1 MAVQPGGHA
10 IGAAMGKI
18 TLRTFRDGLAAQAG
32 HDLTIEMTRW
42 SGELTVA
49 EDMSLAELTVR
60 IDMNSLVVMAGTGG
74 LKPLT
79 GKDKTEIAASA
90 RKVLRTDRYPVAS
103 FTAARFEPGP
113 GGDGMLHGTLLLAG
127 ERRPVRL
134 AVTGQGA
141 GRYHAT
147 ATIVQSDFQVTPYTA
162 FLGAL
167 RVRDAVDVEID
178 AVVTEEPDLSGPGQG
193 QAGR

>member
-1 MAVQPGGHA
+1 
-10 IGAAMGKI
+10 MGRI

-42 SGELTVA
+42 SGELAVA
-49 EDMSLAELTVR
+49 DDMSLAELTVR
-60 IDMNSLVVMAGTGG
+60 IDMNSLVVKEGTGG

-79 GKDKTEIAASA
+79 GKDRAEIAATA

-103 FTAARFEPGP
+103 FTAGTFEPGP
-113 GGDGMLHGTLLLAG
+113 GGDGVLHGTLLLAG
-127 ERRPVRL
+127 GQGPVRL
-134 AVTGQGA
+134 AVTGQGP

-147 ATIVQSDFQVTPYTA
+147 TTIVQSDFQITPYTA
-162 FLGAL
+162 FFGAL

-178 AVVTEEPDLSGPGQG
+178 AVIADEPDLSGPGQG
-193 QAGR
+193 RAVR